1 MSATEEL
8 ASPALAPPAAAP
20 PRAPPASSAW
30 PGIWRAY
37 RTERRKLAGQV
48 TPRALALLC
57 VLGPFA
63 FTAILKSQTGSPSD
77 TIFGVWVHSSGFAIP
92 LVVLAFAGSWGFPV
106 LAGVL
111 AGDIFSAEDRYGT
124 WKTVLTRSCRRGE
137 VFVGKV
143 LAAATFSAGLIALL
157 AVSSLAA
164 GLLLVGDQA
173 LVGLSGTLL
182 TPGRCV
188 VLVLASWLISVLPM
202 LGFASLAMLLSVATR
217 NGIVGVLGTI
227 VAALVMQLLALV
239 GTGTWVHGL
248 LLASAFD
255 GWHGLFTAHPFY
267 SQLLVACIVSV
278 AWITACV
285 SAAWMILR
293 RRDFA
298 GMPSSRRSGWGSPL
312 RAVLLCTSLIA
323 VLAVAGSWGPVG
335 ITAARLTH
343 SIGPTFSNL
352 TLLQQRLV
360 GRTGETTANLTI
372 LAHCGRRSATS
383 RGPGD
388 DWFCTVDA
396 LIAQP
401 GAVPFWGTPVTYDI
415 SVKSNGCYKAQA
427 PPTSVGNLLMRDSGG
442 HRVVNPLATIYG
454 CFNTI

>member
-1 MSATEEL
+1 
-8 ASPALAPPAAAP
+8 
-20 PRAPPASSAW
+20 
-30 PGIWRAY
+30 
-37 RTERRKLAGQV
+37 V
-48 TPRALALLC
+48 LALLC
-57 VLGPFA
+57 VLGPFV
-63 FTAILKSQTGSPSD
+63 FTVILKSQSGSPSD

-92 LVVLAFAGSWGFPV
+92 LVVLAFAGSWGLPV

-124 WKTVLTRSCRRGE
+124 WKTVLTRSCRRQE
-137 VFVGKV
+137 LFVGKV
-143 LAAATFSAGLIALL
+143 LAAAMFSAGLIALL

-164 GLLLVGDQA
+164 GVLLVGDQP
-173 LVGLSGTLL
+173 LVGLSGVLL
-182 TPGRCV
+182 SPGRTAE
-188 VLVLASWLISVLPM
+188 LVLASWLISALPM
-202 LGFASLAMLLSVATR
+202 LGFTSVAMLLSIATR

-227 VAALVMQLLALV
+227 LIALVMQLLALV

-267 SQLLVACIVSV
+267 SQLLVGSVVSV
-278 AWITACV
+278 AWIAACLT
-285 SAAWMILR
+285 AAWALLR

-298 GMPSSRRSGWGSPL
+298 GTPSSRSGWGRPL
-312 RAVLLCTSLIA
+312 RAVLMSTGLIA
-323 VLAVAGSWGPVG
+323 ALTLAGSWGPVG
-335 ITAARLTH
+335 VTASRLTH
-343 SIGPTFSNL
+343 SIAPTFSNL

-360 GRTGETTANLTI
+360 GRTAQTTANLTI
-372 LAHCGRRSATS
+372 LAHCGRRSGTT

-415 SVKSNGCYKAQA
+415 SVKSNGCYKAEA
-427 PPTSVGNLLMRDSGG
+427 PPTSVGNLLMRDAHG
-442 HRVVNPLATIYG
+442 HYVVNPLATIYG

>member
-8 ASPALAPPAAAP
+8 ARPAPSPPALTSPSGMSTGVGV
-20 PRAPPASSAW
+20 RS
-30 PGIWRAY
+30 AY
-37 RTERRKLAGQV
+37 RTERRKLATQL
-48 TPRALALLC
+48 PCRALALLC

-63 FTAILKSQTGSPSD
+63 FTAILTSQTGSPSD

-124 WKTVLTRSCRRGE
+124 WKTVLTRSCRRRE
-137 VFVGKV
+137 LFVGKV

-157 AVSSLAA
+157 AASSLAA
-164 GLLLVGDQA
+164 GLLLVGDQS
-173 LVGLSGTLL
+173 LVGLSGALL
-182 TPGRCV
+182 APGRCV
-188 VLVLASWLISVLPM
+188 VLVLTSWIVSVLPM
-202 LGFASLAMLLSVATR
+202 LGFASLAVLLSVATR

-227 VAALVMQLLALV
+227 LAALVMQLLALV

-248 LLASAFD
+248 LLTSAFD
-255 GWHGLFTAHPFY
+255 GWHGLFTTHPFY
-267 SQLLVACIVSV
+267 SQLLVASIASV
-278 AWITACV
+278 AWITACLT
-285 SAAWMILR
+285 AAWAILR

-298 GMPSSRRSGWGSPL
+298 GTPSRPPGWRAPL
-312 RAVLLCTSLIA
+312 RAVVLSTALIA
-323 VLAVAGSWGPVG
+323 VLVTAGSWGPTGV
-335 ITAARLTH
+335 TAARLTH
-343 SIGPTFSNL
+343 SIAPTFSNL

-372 LAHCGRRSATS
+372 LAHCGRRSGTS

-388 DWFCTVDA
+388 DWYCTVDA

-401 GAVPFWGTPVTYDI
+401 GAVPFWGTPITYDI
-415 SVKSNGCYKAQA
+415 SVKSNGCYKAEA
-427 PPTSVGNLLMRDSGG
+427 PPTTVGNLLIRDSHG
-442 HRVVNPLATIYG
+442 HQVVNPLATIYG

>member
-1 MSATEEL
+1 MSATKEL
-8 ASPALAPPAAAP
+8 AQPALAPPTSESP
-20 PRAPPASSAW
+20 SATSA
-30 PGIWRAY
+30 GAGVRSAY
-37 RTERRKLAGQV
+37 RTERRKLATQLA
-48 TPRALALLC
+48 PRVLALLC

-124 WKTVLTRSCRRGE
+124 WKTVLTRSCRRQE
-137 VFVGKV
+137 LFTGKV
-143 LAAATFSAGLIALL
+143 LAAATLSAGLIGLL

-164 GLLLVGDQA
+164 GLLLVGDHS
-173 LVGLSGTLL
+173 LVGLGGELL
-182 TPGRCV
+182 APGRCV
-188 VLVLASWLISVLPM
+188 VLVLVSWLISMLPM
-202 LGFASLAMLLSVATR
+202 LGFASLAMLFSVASR

-227 VAALVMQLLALV
+227 LAALVMQLLALV
-239 GTGTWVHGL
+239 GTGASVHGL

-267 SQLLVACIVSV
+267 AQLLVACIISV
-278 AWITACV
+278 AWIAACLT
-285 SAAWMILR
+285 AAWAILR

-298 GMPSSRRSGWGSPL
+298 GTPSSRRSGWGPSL
-312 RAVLLCTSLIA
+312 RAVVLSTALIA
-323 VLAVAGSWGPVG
+323 MLAIASSWGPTA

-343 SIGPTFSNL
+343 SIAPTFSNL
-352 TLLQQRLV
+352 TLLQQRLE
-360 GRTGETTANLTI
+360 GRTSVTTANLTI
-372 LAHCGRRSATS
+372 LAHCGRRSGTS

-388 DWFCTVDA
+388 DWYCTVDA

-415 SVKSNGCYKAQA
+415 SVKSNGCYKAEA
-427 PPTSVGNLLMRDSGG
+427 PPAAVGNLLMRDSNG
-442 HRVVNPLATIYG
+442 HQVVNPLATIYG

>member
-1 MSATEEL
+1 MSATSEL
-8 ASPALAPPAAAP
+8 TPPAPVAPPLGSP
-20 PRAPPASSAW
+20 SGISAG
-30 PGIWRAY
+30 PGARSAY
-37 RTERRKLAGQV
+37 RIERRKLTTQPA
-48 TPRALALLC
+48 PRVLALLC

-63 FTAILKSQTGSPSD
+63 FAVILNSLSGSPSD

-124 WKTVLTRSCRRGE
+124 WKTLLTRSCRRRE
-137 VFVGKV
+137 LFAGKV
-143 LAAATFSAGLIALL
+143 LAAATLSAGLIALL

-164 GLLLVGDQA
+164 GLLLVGDQS
-173 LVGLSGTLL
+173 LVGLGGKLL
-182 TPGRCV
+182 APGRCV
-188 VLVLASWLISVLPM
+188 VLVLVSWLISVLPM
-202 LGFASLAMLLSVATR
+202 LGFASLAILFSVASR

-227 VAALVMQLLALV
+227 LAALVMQLLALV

-267 SQLLVACIVSV
+267 SQLLIAGIVSV
-278 AWITACV
+278 AWIAVCLT
-285 SAAWMILR
+285 AAWAILR

-298 GMPSSRRSGWGSPL
+298 GAPSSRRSGWGSSL
-312 RAVLLCTSLIA
+312 RAVLAFAALVA
-323 VLAVAGSWGPVG
+323 VLAIAGSWGPAGV
-335 ITAARLTH
+335 TAARLTH
-343 SIGPTFSNL
+343 SIAPTFSNL

-372 LAHCGRRSATS
+372 LAHCGRRSGSS

-427 PPTSVGNLLMRDSGG
+427 PPTSVGNLLMRDAQG
-442 HRVVNPLATIYG
+442 RQVVNPLATIYG

>member
-1 MSATEEL
+1 M
-8 ASPALAPPAAAP
+8 
-20 PRAPPASSAW
+20 
-30 PGIWRAY
+30 
-37 RTERRKLAGQV
+37 
-48 TPRALALLC
+48 LALLC

-63 FTAILKSQTGSPSD
+63 FAVILNSQTGSPSD

-124 WKTVLTRSCRRGE
+124 WKTVLTRSCRRRDL
-137 VFVGKV
+137 FVGKV

-157 AVSSLAA
+157 AISSLAA
-164 GLLLVGDQA
+164 GLLLVGDQS
-173 LVGLSGTLL
+173 LVGLSGALL
-182 TPGRCV
+182 SPGRTAGL
-188 VLVLASWLISVLPM
+188 VLVSWLISVLPM
-202 LGFASLAMLLSVATR
+202 LGFASLAMLLSVASR

-227 VAALVMQLLALV
+227 LAALAMQLLALV

-248 LLASAFD
+248 LLTSAFD

-267 SQLLVACIVSV
+267 SPLLIACIVSV
-278 AWITACV
+278 AWITACLT
-285 SAAWMILR
+285 AAWAILR

-298 GMPSSRRSGWGSPL
+298 GTPSSRRSGWGTPL
-312 RAVLLCTSLIA
+312 RAVLLSTALIA
-323 VLAVAGSWGPVG
+323 VLAIAGSWGPVG
-335 ITAARLTH
+335 VTAARLTH
-343 SIGPTFSNL
+343 SIAPTFSNL

-372 LAHCGRRSATS
+372 LAHCGRRSGTS

-427 PPTSVGNLLMRDSGG
+427 PPTSVGNLLMRDAHG
-442 HRVVNPLATIYG
+442 HQVVNPLATIYG

>member
-1 MSATEEL
+1 MSATGEL
-8 ASPALAPPAAAP
+8 ARPALAQPALAPRPGT
-20 PRAPPASSAW
+20 RAGAGVWSVC
-30 PGIWRAY
+30 
-37 RTERRKLAGQV
+37 RTERRKLATQLPSRV
-48 TPRALALLC
+48 LALLC

-63 FTAILKSQTGSPSD
+63 FTVILKSQTGSPSD

-92 LVVLAFAGSWGFPV
+92 LVVLAFAGSWGLPV

-111 AGDIFSAEDRYGT
+111 AGDIFSSEDRYGT
-124 WKTVLTRSCRRGE
+124 WKTVLTRSCRRQE
-137 VFVGKV
+137 LFAGKV

-164 GLLLVGDQA
+164 GLLLVGDQP
-173 LVGLSGTLL
+173 LVGLSGALL
-182 TPGRCV
+182 SPARTAE
-188 VLVLASWLISVLPM
+188 LVLASWLICALPM
-202 LGFASLAMLLSVATR
+202 LGFTSVAMLLSIATR

-227 VAALVMQLLALV
+227 LVALVMQLLALV

-255 GWHGLFTAHPFY
+255 SWHGLFTAHPFY
-267 SQLLVACIVSV
+267 SQLLVGCIVSV
-278 AWITACV
+278 AWVTACLT
-285 SAAWMILR
+285 AAWALIR

-298 GMPSSRRSGWGSPL
+298 GTSSSGRSGWGGPL
-312 RAVLLCTSLIA
+312 RAVLMSTALIA
-323 VLAVAGSWGPVG
+323 VLTLAGSWGPVG
-335 ITAARLTH
+335 VTASRLTH
-343 SIGPTFSNL
+343 SIAPTFSNL

-360 GRTGETTANLTI
+360 GRTAQTTANLTI
-372 LAHCGRRSATS
+372 LAHCGRRSGTS

-415 SVKSNGCYKAQA
+415 SVKSNGCYKAEA
-427 PPTSVGNLLMRDSGG
+427 PPTSVGNLLMRDAHG
-442 HRVVNPLATIYG
+442 HYVVNPLATIYG